1 MNYFQCYNNLVA
13 SRQQLQRAKGQ
24 GVYFERHHIVP
35 RWLGGKDTKDN
46 LVLFTAKEHFIAHLL
61 LWKHYRDRSSALA
74 FHKMTKSN
82 NKDQQRKFTASQ
94 FSKARE
100 AFVQTQLGELKWAS
114 RNVSHLKGKPS
125 VNKGKKLGK
134 RDWMTGDNNPSRRQS
149 VRESI
154 STALKGRKRSEEH
167 NKNLQAAL
175 TPEVKK
181 LRSQKI
187 WETRRQNQ
195 LLKLQGA

>member
-1 MNYFQCYNNLVA
+1 MNYLECYNNLVE
-13 SRQQLQRAKGQ
+13 SRQQLHRSKGQ
-24 GVYFERHHIVP
+24 GVYFEKHHIVP

-46 LVLFTAKEHFIAHLL
+46 LVLFTAKEHYIAHLL
-61 LWKHYRDRSSALA
+61 LWKHYRDRPSALA

-82 NKDQQRKFTASQ
+82 NKNQQRKFTSLQ

-100 AFVQTQLGELKWAS
+100 AFVQTQLGELNWSSKNLS
-114 RNVSHLKGKPS
+114 PLKGKPS

-134 RDWMTGDNNPSRRQS
+134 RDWMTGDNNPSRQQS
-149 VRESI
+149 VRETI
-154 STALKGRKRSEEH
+154 SAALKGRKRSDEH

-175 TPEVKK
+175 TPEIKK

-187 WETRRQNQ
+187 WETRRRNQ